1 MISKSRP
8 LVHLYSFKT
17 LAQYRSERQ
26 QFENLGF
33 YVVSPA
39 VVSPAAVSQA
49 TDPSAVRQAQAL
61 WYVAP
66 GVAELRA
73 ETLPAP
79 SPRQVRVRTLF
90 SALSRGTE
98 SLVFAGKVPEAEF
111 TRMRAPFMDGDF
123 PFPVKYG
130 YASVG
135 VVQSGPPELLGR
147 NVFSLTPHQDYF
159 NLASEAVTLLPEGVT
174 PERAVLAANMETALN
189 AVWDAAPGP
198 GDRIAVVGGGVLGS
212 LVAFLCGH
220 LPGAEVT
227 LVDINPER
235 AALAA
240 SLGVKFALPDVA
252 PTDCDLV
259 FHTSASAAGLT
270 TALAL
275 AGAEATV
282 LELSWYGSQA
292 VSAPLGGA
300 FHSRQLRLQSSQV
313 GHISATR
320 RPRFTY
326 RRRLSVALE
335 LLKDDRLAAL
345 LAQPIALNALPE
357 HLPKILGQPS
367 GILCQLIHYS

>member
-1 MISKSRP
+1 M
-8 LVHLYSFKT
+8 
-17 LAQYRSERQ
+17 
-26 QFENLGF
+26 
-33 YVVSPA
+33 VSPA
-39 VVSPAAVSQA
+39 FDPLAV
-49 TDPSAVRQAQAL
+49 TQAQAL

-66 GVAELRA
+66 GAAELRA
-73 ETLPAP
+73 EPLSAP
-79 SPRQVRVRTLF
+79 DAGQVRVRSLF

-111 TRMRAPFMDGDF
+111 TRMRAPFMGGAF

-135 VVQSGPPELLGR
+135 VVQSGPADLLGR
-147 NVFSLTPHQDYF
+147 CVFSLTPHQDFF
-159 NLASEAVTLLPEGVT
+159 NLAVDAVSAIPEGLP

-198 GDRIAVVGGGVLGS
+198 GDRIAVVGGGVLGC

-235 AALAA
+235 AALATN
-240 SLGVKFALPDVA
+240 LGVHFAMPESA

-259 FHTSASAAGLT
+259 FHTSASSAGLT

-275 AGAEATV
+275 AGEESTV
-282 LELSWYGSQA
+282 LELSWYGSQS
-292 VSAPLGGA
+292 VNAPLGGA
-300 FHSRQLRLQSSQV
+300 FHSKQLRLQSSQV
-313 GHISATR
+313 GHVSATR

-326 RRRLSVALE
+326 RRRLGVALG
-335 LLKDDRLAAL
+335 LLQDKRLDAL
-345 LAQPIALNALPE
+345 LASPIVFKDLPQQ
-357 HLPKILGQPS
+357 LPKILGQPS
-367 GILCQLIHYS
+367 GILCQLIRYS